1 MISTALGDN
10 YESVT
15 VQQLMTVDG
24 KNWDKDLVADIFNQR
39 DQALILNIPL
49 SCRSIADQWYWL
61 HERNGMYSVKSCYR
75 HQQTQIA
82 ESSPQVWSLLW
93 KLPVP
98 PKIRSFMWRALKGV
112 LPTADN
118 LRRRMIQVQSLC
130 PVCVQDRESM
140 HHLLGRCP
148 IAREC

>member
-1 MISTALGDN
+1 MAPIYRLLQTLGYRMYTGMISTALGDN
-10 YESVT
+10 YESVI
-15 VQQLMTVDG
+15 VQQLMTADG

-49 SCRSIADQWYWL
+49 SCRSRADQWYWL
-61 HERNGMYSVKSCYR
+61 HERNGMYSIKSCNR

-93 KLPVP
+93 KLPIP

-118 LRRRMIQVQSLC
+118 LRR
-130 PVCVQDRESM
+130 
-140 HHLLGRCP
+140 
-148 IAREC
+148 

>member
-98 PKIRSFMWRALKGV
+98 PKI
-112 LPTADN
+112 
-118 LRRRMIQVQSLC
+118 
-130 PVCVQDRESM
+130 
-140 HHLLGRCP
+140 
-148 IAREC
+148 